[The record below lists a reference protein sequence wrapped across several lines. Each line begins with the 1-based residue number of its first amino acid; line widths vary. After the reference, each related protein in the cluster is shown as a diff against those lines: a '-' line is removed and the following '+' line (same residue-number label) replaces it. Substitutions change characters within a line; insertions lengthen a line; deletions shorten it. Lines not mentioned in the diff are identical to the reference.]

1 MSALSPNPSPNPS
14 PNAPAAAARRL
25 PGALGA
31 LLLGAALLGGCAG
44 LPRDI
49 NGSPPTA
56 RLVPNSIPPAP
67 ITPEESQK
75 LGTLNRDILR
85 EQDAAIAR
93 QQQAEAYAR
102 AYSYYAYPSPSWNL
116 YYGGWGGRHWGGG
129 VGFSSGYGYPG
140 WGWGGYP
147 YWW

>member
-1 MSALSPNPSPNPS
+1 MSASSPNLLP
-14 PNAPAAAARRL
+14 AAARRL
-25 PGALGA
+25 PRACGA

-56 RLVPNSIPPAP
+56 RLMPNSIPPAP

-75 LGTLNRDILR
+75 LGALNRDILR

-102 AYSYYAYPSPSWNL
+102 AYYAYPSPSWNL
-116 YYGGWGGRHWGGG
+116 YYGGWGGGRWGGG
-129 VGFSSGYGYPG
+129 VGFSSGYPG

-147 YWW
+147 YW